1 MLCLKVRFINR
12 SILKSSSFVFQSSI
26 FINCRQRLGVA
37 QPASPGIVDLDFSN
51 SYDTNKVIIITKEE
65 PLWLETLVQSNHHI
79 LVWMII
85 LLFQILH

>member
-1 MLCLKVRFINR
+1 MLSLEVRFITR

-26 FINCRQRLGVA
+26 FINWRQRLGVA
-37 QPASPGIVDLDFSN
+37 QPASPRIVDLDFS
-51 SYDTNKVIIITKEE
+51 SSHDTNKVIIITKEE
-65 PLWLETLVQSNHHI
+65 SLWLETLVQSNHHI

>member
-1 MLCLKVRFINR
+1 MLCLEVRFITR
-12 SILKSSSFVFQSSI
+12 SILKSSSFVFQGSI
-26 FINCRQRLGVA
+26 FINRRQRLGVA
-37 QPASPGIVDLDFSN
+37 QPASPGIVDLDVSN

-65 PLWLETLVQSNHHI
+65 PLWLKTLVQSNYHI